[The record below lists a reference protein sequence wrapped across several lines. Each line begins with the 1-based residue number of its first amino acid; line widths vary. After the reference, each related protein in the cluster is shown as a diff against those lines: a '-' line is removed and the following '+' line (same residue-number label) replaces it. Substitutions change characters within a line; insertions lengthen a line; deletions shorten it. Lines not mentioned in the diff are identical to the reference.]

1 MLEFSLKRRLAAMED
16 QLTEICDILLEP
28 ERARRARIMEA
39 LTDLCSPGRKYLLD
53 KSGKL
58 QKAE

>member
-1 MLEFSLKRRLAAMED
+1 MSKLKRRVAALE
-16 QLTEICDILLEP
+16 QHLTEVCDILLEP

-39 LTDLCSPGRKYLLD
+39 LTDLCSPGWKYMLNND
-53 KSGKL
+53 DKL

>member
-1 MLEFSLKRRLAAMED
+1 MLESNLKRRVAAMED
-16 QLTEICDILLEP
+16 HLAEVCDILLEP

-39 LTDLCSPGRKYLLD
+39 LTDLCRPGRKYLLD
-53 KSGKL
+53 KNGKL